1 MFTTT
6 HLNTATDVAHL
17 PSSAFEQLATRTQ
30 LAASHTT
37 IQAAGSGV
45 IDMGHWIF
53 YIIVGLGCVY
63 FLGGGIVRGIFAHS
77 KKGEGAAFKAIL
89 GGVGLAILI
98 THIVGIYQ
106 RGNAEIE
113 KAPGGWFNGGGGSV
127 SVPSNRGW

>member
-6 HLNTATDVAHL
+6 HLDIVAGL
-17 PSSAFEQLATRTQ
+17 VPAPSTAFEQLANRTA
-30 LAASHTT
+30 LAASHSTV
-37 IQAAGSGV
+37 QAAGSGL
-45 IDMGHWIF
+45 IDMSHWIF
-53 YIIVGLGCVY
+53 YTIVGVGCTY
-63 FLGGGIVRGIFAHS
+63 FLAGGILRGIFAHS

-98 THIVGIYQ
+98 THIVGIYT

-113 KAPGGWFNGGGGSV
+113 KAPGGWFNGGGSSV